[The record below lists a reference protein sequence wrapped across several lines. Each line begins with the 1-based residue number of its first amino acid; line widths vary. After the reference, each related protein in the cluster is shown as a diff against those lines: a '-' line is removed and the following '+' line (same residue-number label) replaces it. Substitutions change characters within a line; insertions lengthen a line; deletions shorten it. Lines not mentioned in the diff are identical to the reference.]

1 MSEGVQGHANSCA
14 SSKLEDRRGTIRA
27 LGRTQRL
34 LLWLTS
40 VPADSCDSPKGASPL
55 FPPRIRGIGP
65 VLKSFEYKALV
76 LRHKALH
83 AVMAAKM
90 RRPSYHVA

>member
-40 VPADSCDSPKGASPL
+40 VSHK
-55 FPPRIRGIGP
+55 FN
-65 VLKSFEYKALV
+65 ALS
-76 LRHKALH
+76 LHCNCPGCLTALLGCTVT
-83 AVMAAKM
+83 AL
-90 RRPSYHVA
+90 